1 MAGKKSAKQKRDA
14 VHTNIINVFTTHYGT
29 EDNILENWQKLCK
42 DVGVTVG
49 SSLTQ
54 CKKALK
60 TAHINIVDFVAAK
73 QAGAVIPRHASA
85 NKLREY
91 TKNTGGKVFP
101 LKKAKASPFLK
112 AFLIQMY
119 L

>member
-1 MAGKKSAKQKRDA
+1 MAGKKTAKQKRDA
-14 VHTNIINVFTTHYGT
+14 NIIDVFNTEYGMSDT
-29 EDNILENWQKLCK
+29 KLGSWQKLCE